1 MSETTIAPVRY
12 SVTVPISAQRAF
24 TLFTE
29 GFNTWWIGHHIGEA
43 DLAEAVIEPRV
54 DGRWFERDVDG
65 SECDWGKVLV
75 FDPPVR
81 LVLSW
86 QLNADFQYDP
96 DMSRASEVEVLFTEE
111 NGQTKVGLEHRHI
124 ERHGERGDEMA
135 RSVGGEGGWPAIMD
149 LYAKAAA
156 TAAA

>member
-43 DLAEAVIEPRV
+43 DLAEALIEPRTGGRWYERGV
-54 DGRWFERDVDG
+54 DGT
-65 SECDWGKVLV
+65 ECDWGKVLV
-75 FDPPVR
+75 FDPPAR

-86 QLNADFQYDP
+86 QLNADFAYDP
-96 DMSRASEVEVLFTEE
+96 DASRASEVEVLFTEE
-111 NGQTKVGLEHRHI
+111 GGQTQVALEHRHI
-124 ERHGERGDEMA
+124 ERHAERAEEMA
-135 RSVGGEGGWPAIMD
+135 ESLRGEGAWPAIMD
-149 LYAKAAA
+149 LFAKAAA
-156 TAAA
+156 AA